1 MADYTAPAFAGL
13 TKTYRDVG
21 DGSLAEVV
29 AAAGITTN
37 PTATFTRPA
46 DTTAYASG
54 DLVANSTTAGSVVAM
69 TLTVGRVAGGSCML
83 RRCKLATSS
92 TSTTSA
98 SFRLHL
104 FRTAPATVTNGDNG
118 AFSVSGVADYIGA
131 FDITVDRA
139 FTDGAAGVGATVN
152 WALSHRADPRAL
164 PLADRHYSR
173 QKPGSPQFVPP
184 GRCLVLLT
192 EDADALWVTSWPF
205 AEYVKHRWAGAWVCS
220 FFRNEGP
227 TLSSALITEA
237 VAATRWFW
245 PDVPPLG
252 MVTFI
257 NTAEVRRKRDWGR
270 CYRKAGWRPVGHTQG
285 GLVALQLEPAAMPE
299 PMMPNGGQHRL

>member
-69 TLTVGRVAGGSCML
+69 TLTVGRVAGGSFML

-104 FRTAPATVTNGDNG
+104 FRSSPATITNGDNG
-118 AFSVSGVADYIGA
+118 AFSTSGTSDYIGA
-131 FDITVDRA
+131 FDIIVDRA
-139 FTDGAAGVGATVN
+139 FTDGAVGFGVPVVGNEMCVKLASGTAIYGLLEARAAYTPTSAGT
-152 WALSHRADPRAL
+152 
-164 PLADRHYSR
+164 
-173 QKPGSPQFVPP
+173 F
-184 GRCLVLLT
+184 T
-192 EDADALWVTSWPF
+192 I
-205 AEYVKHRWAGAWVCS
+205 
-220 FFRNEGP
+220 
-227 TLSSALITEA
+227 TL
-237 VAATRWFW
+237 
-245 PDVPPLG
+245 D
-252 MVTFI
+252 
-257 NTAEVRRKRDWGR
+257 D
-270 CYRKAGWRPVGHTQG
+270 
-285 GLVALQLEPAAMPE
+285 LQD
-299 PMMPNGGQHRL
+299 